1 MRYWL
6 VIGLSV
12 LSGLAYA
19 TPKVTIVAS
28 AFVLEHKFEQLRA
41 IATAQDVQLEVLRP
55 DSHTQKN
62 QVLQQLNSSDLVI
75 LDTPRPNDSERVT
88 EYLADMAWQ
97 RQQPWMQVGGGRP
110 QYDGLPKELAQ
121 FWLDYYA
128 YGGVENMQQLFASLV
143 KHSKNQPVLTL
154 PESKKIPL
162 QGIYHPQAE
171 QFFTELEDYI
181 TWAEQRYTA
190 PRALVAFAINEQ
202 QISDMQTSAI
212 DELIQRSEAQ
222 GLLPVV
228 FWFDS
233 EQATVLTDFFAKH
246 KPRVLINM
254 QHMQNGNA
262 RLQEFAAL
270 NIPVL
275 QTLTYRDGNE
285 QQWLQADQG
294 IPART
299 VAPFLSVTES
309 WGLSDPM
316 VTAAVEDGRV
326 TLMAAQI
333 DSVLH
338 KANQLIKLQQL
349 PNSDKK
355 IALLFWNHPM
365 GEKNIAA
372 SHLNV
377 PRSLV
382 EITQALTQAGYTV
395 TAQSETDFIDI
406 AQQLLSGVYH
416 PETLPDLYN
425 RGLAK
430 TLPLADYQQYLT
442 TLPEDEQRA
451 LVNRWGPAQK
461 HWALHSIDGQLQ
473 FVFPAINLGHLT
485 LLPQPSRAGDPE
497 AFYHDTKVPPD
508 HIYLAAYRYL
518 NQQSINAIIHL
529 GTHGTQE
536 WLPGKDRG
544 LSVTDYPFLTVGDIP
559 VFYPY
564 IQDNIGEAIQAKR
577 RGRAVTISHQTPPF
591 APGGIYDELR
601 DLNQLIEEYQQLE
614 LGAAQQQTQNKIIA
628 LVTELNLHQD
638 MQWQTSQLT
647 TEFAAFLAQLHD
659 HLQLLAQ
666 EAIPL
671 GLHTFGEPASVQNR
685 LTTVMQQLG
694 GPYYATLEVD
704 AQQVFAVE
712 AEQITES
719 RPYQVLADY
728 ILNKNV
734 PQDASS
740 ALLTLLQ
747 DGASNFE
754 NLSDPQELQALLN
767 GLAGGFVLP
776 GTGGDPVRNPQV
788 PSGRN
793 IYAFEADKIPTQ
805 SAYKAGGTAL
815 LELLK
820 QHQQQH
826 SGSTPKKI
834 AFSLWS
840 SEALRHLG
848 VVESQILHALGLQP
862 RWDQGGRL
870 IALDIIPR
878 QQLGRPR
885 IDAVVQVTSVYR
897 DQFDSFMHLLAG
909 AIERLSQLDED
920 DNPIAQHSKLIE
932 QQLLDNGVQKEQ
944 AKQLAQIRLF
954 SNQPGDYG
962 TGVSKLAMASTEWED
977 DSVLAE
983 QFLSRMQYAYGTQ
996 HWGVALA
1003 ATQGNLFSQQLKG
1016 TELAIMS
1023 RSSELNGVLS
1033 TDHPFEFLGGLS
1045 RAIEFIDGQA
1055 PDLYIADLRK
1065 TQPKITKA
1073 ERFLADEL
1081 RSHFLNRQW
1090 IAAMQAEGYA
1100 GTLEILDTINN
1111 VWGWQAMNQNM
1122 VRADQWQ
1129 ELHETF
1135 VMDKRDLQ
1143 LNEWFEQHN
1152 PSAQVQLVE
1161 RLIEAIRK
1169 GYWPADELTQQ
1180 QLVERWQD
1188 LTELTEE
1195 SNGAQLTRDFID
1207 ELALGFGLTAPTT
1220 TPGSSQAGETVT
1232 GQLLEPIPAPSNPT
1246 TPSLWS
1252 YIWLLLL
1259 AVCAAGAMYQ
1269 HYNNQQRQGAKS

>member
-6 VIGLSV
+6 VIGLSL
-12 LSGLAYA
+12 LSCTAYA
-19 TPKVTIVAS
+19 KPKVTIVAS
-28 AFVLEHKFEQLRA
+28 AFVLEHKFEQLQA
-41 IATAQDVQLEVLRP
+41 IATAQDVQLEVIRP
-55 DSHTQKN
+55 EGHLQKT
-62 QVLQQLNSSDLVI
+62 QVLEQLNSSDLII
-75 LDTPRPNDSERVT
+75 LDTPRPNDLEQVSA
-88 EYLADMAWQ
+88 YLAEITWQ
-97 RQQPWMQVGGGRP
+97 REQPWIQVGAGRP
-110 QYDGLPKELAQ
+110 QYDGIPKKLAQ
-121 FWLDYYA
+121 FWIDYYA
-128 YGGVENMQQLFASLV
+128 YGGAHNMQLLLTSLINHHE
-143 KHSKNQPVLTL
+143 KQPLLAL
-154 PESKKIPL
+154 PEAQKIPV
-162 QGIYHPQAE
+162 QGIYHPQAGH
-171 QFFTELEDYI
+171 FFTELEDYI
-181 TWAEQRYTA
+181 AWAEQRHKAPTA
-190 PRALVAFAINEQ
+190 RVAFAINKQ
-202 QISDMQTSAI
+202 QISDMQTSAL

-222 GLLPVV
+222 GLLPII

-233 EQATVLTDFFAKH
+233 EQATALTDFFAKN
-246 KPRVLINM
+246 KPNVIINM

-262 RLQEFAAL
+262 RLQEFSAF

-275 QTLTYRDGNE
+275 QTLTYRDGNQ

-294 IPART
+294 VPART

-309 WGLSDPM
+309 WGMSDPM
-316 VTAAVEDGRV
+316 VISAVEDGRV

-333 DSVLH
+333 ESVLH
-338 KANQLIKLQQL
+338 KVKQLIKLQQQ

-355 IALLFWNHPM
+355 VALLFWNNPV

-372 SHLNV
+372 SHLNI

-382 EITQALTQAGYTV
+382 TITQALSQAGYAIT
-395 TAQSETDFIDI
+395 TQSETNFIEI

-416 PETLPDLYN
+416 PETLQDLYKQ
-425 RGLAK
+425 GLAK

-442 TLPEDEQRA
+442 TLPDEEQHA
-451 LVNRWGPAQK
+451 LVDRWGPAEK
-461 HWALHSIDGQLQ
+461 HWALHSIEGQLQ
-473 FVFPAINLGHLT
+473 FVFPAIDLGHLI

-497 AFYHDTKVPPD
+497 AFYHDAKVPPD
-508 HIYLAAYRYL
+508 HLYLAAYRYL

-591 APGGIYDELR
+591 APGGLYDELR
-601 DLNQLIEEYQQLE
+601 DLHQLLEEYQQLE
-614 LGAAQQQTQNKIIA
+614 PGAAQQQTQNKIIA
-628 LVTELNLHQD
+628 LVTELNLHKD
-638 MQWQTSQLT
+638 MQWQTSQLAA
-647 TEFAAFLAQLHD
+647 EFPEFLAALHD
-659 HLQLLAQ
+659 HLQQLAQ

-671 GLHTFGEPASVQNR
+671 GLHTFGEPASVTNR

-694 GPYYATLEVD
+694 APYYAALGVD

-719 RPYQVLADY
+719 RPYQVLAEY
-728 ILNKNV
+728 VLNKNA
-734 PQDASS
+734 PKDASNL
-740 ALLTLLQ
+740 LLTLLQ
-747 DGASNFE
+747 QGESYFE
-754 NLSDPQELQALLN
+754 NLSEPQELHALIN
-767 GLAGGFVLP
+767 GLAGGFVAP
-776 GTGGDPVRNPQV
+776 GTGGDPVRNPLV
-788 PSGRN
+788 ASGRN
-793 IYAFEADKIPTQ
+793 LYAFEANKIPTQ
-805 SAYKAGGTAL
+805 AAYQAGDAAL

-826 SGSTPKKI
+826 AGNTPKKI

-840 SEALRHLG
+840 SETLRHLG
-848 VVESQILHALGLQP
+848 VVESQVLHALGLQP

-885 IDAVVQVTSVYR
+885 IDTVVQVTSVYR
-897 DQFDSFMHLLAG
+897 DQFDHFMHLLAG
-909 AIERLSQLDED
+909 AIEQLSQLDED
-920 DNPIAQHSKLIE
+920 DNPIAQHSQRIE
-932 QQLLDNGVQKEQ
+932 QQLLDSAVEKTQ

-962 TGVSKLAMASTEWED
+962 TGVSKQALASTEWED

-996 HWGVALA
+996 HWGAALTK
-1003 ATQGNLFSQQLKG
+1003 TQGNLFTQQLKG

-1045 RAIEFIDGQA
+1045 RAIELIDGQA

-1090 IAAMQAEGYA
+1090 ITAMQAEGYA
-1100 GTLEILDTINN
+1100 GTLEILNTINN

-1143 LNEWFEQHN
+1143 LNPWFEQHN
-1152 PSAQVQLVE
+1152 ASAQVQIIE

-1169 GYWPADELTQQ
+1169 GYWSADERTQQ

-1188 LTELTEE
+1188 LTERTEE
-1195 SNGAQLTRDFID
+1195 SSGAQVTRDFID
-1207 ELALGFGLTAPTT
+1207 ELALGFGMTAPTN

-1232 GQLLEPIPAPSNPT
+1232 GQFLEATPAPSNPT
-1246 TPSLWS
+1246 TSSLWS

-1269 HYNNQQRQGAKS
+1269 HYHNQQRQGAKS

>member
-6 VIGLSV
+6 IVGLSL
-12 LSGLAYA
+12 LSSLVYA
-19 TPKVTIVAS
+19 APKVTIVAS
-28 AFVLEHKFEQLRA
+28 AFVLEHKFVQLRA
-41 IATAQDVQLEVLRP
+41 IATAQNVQLDVLRP
-55 DSHTQKN
+55 DSYTPKN
-62 QVLQQLNSSDLVI
+62 QILQQLNSSDLVI
-75 LDTPRPNDSERVT
+75 LDTPRPNDLERVT
-88 EYLADMAWQ
+88 EYLANIAWQ
-97 RQQPWMQVGGGRP
+97 RQQPWIQVGGGRQ

-128 YGGVENMQQLFASLV
+128 YGGAQNMQKLFSSLV
-143 KHSKNQPVLTL
+143 KYSKKQPIPTL
-154 PESKKIPL
+154 PEAKKIPV

-171 QFFTELEDYI
+171 QLFTELKDYI
-181 TWAEQRYTA
+181 AWAKQRHTV
-190 PRALVAFAINEQ
+190 PRPLVAFAINEQ

-212 DELIQRSEAQ
+212 DELIQRSEVQ

-228 FWFDS
+228 FWFNS
-233 EQATVLTDFFAKH
+233 EHPTALTEFFAKN
-246 KPRVLINM
+246 KPSVIINM
-254 QHMQNGNA
+254 QHMQNGHS
-262 RLQEFAAL
+262 RLQEFVTL

-299 VAPFLSVTES
+299 VAPFLSMTES

-316 VTAAVEDGRV
+316 VIAAVEDGSMS
-326 TLMAAQI
+326 LMDAQI

-338 KANQLIKLQQL
+338 KVNQLIKLQQL

-395 TAQSETDFIDI
+395 IAKSETDFIHI
-406 AQQLLSGVYH
+406 AQQLLGGIYR
-416 PETLPDLYN
+416 PEILPDLYN
-425 RGLAK
+425 LGLAK
-430 TLPLADYQQYLT
+430 TLPLADYQQYLS
-442 TLPEDEQRA
+442 TLPEEEQQA
-451 LVNRWGPAQK
+451 LINRWGPAEK

-485 LLPQPSRAGDPE
+485 LLPQPSRAGHPE
-497 AFYHDTKVPPD
+497 AFYHDTKIPPD
-508 HIYLAAYRYL
+508 HIYLAAYHYL

-577 RGRAVTISHQTPPF
+577 RGRAVTVSHQTPTF
-591 APGGIYDELR
+591 APGGLYDELR
-601 DLNQLIEEYQQLE
+601 DLKQLIDEYQQLE
-614 LGAAQQQTQNKIIA
+614 NGGTQQQTQNKIIE

-638 MQWQTSQLT
+638 MQWQTNQLT
-647 TEFAAFLAQLHD
+647 IEFEAFLVELHD

-671 GLHTFGEPASVQNR
+671 GLHTFGEPASVKNR

-694 GPYYATLEVD
+694 APYYELLKVD
-704 AQQVFAVE
+704 AQKVFTVE
-712 AEQITES
+712 AQQITES

-728 ILNKNV
+728 ILNKNT

-740 ALLTLLQ
+740 DLLTLLQ
-747 DGASNFE
+747 EGANNFE
-754 NLSDPQELQALLN
+754 NLSNPQELQALLN

-776 GTGGDPVRNPQV
+776 GTGGDPVRNQKV

-805 SAYKAGGTAL
+805 SAYRAGETAL

-820 QHQQQH
+820 QHQQRH

-885 IDAVVQVTSVYR
+885 IDVVIQVTSVYR

-920 DNPIAQHSKLIE
+920 DNPIAQHSQLIE
-932 QQLLDNGVQKEQ
+932 QKLLDNGVQKVQ
-944 AKQLAQIRLF
+944 AQQLAQIRLF

-962 TGVSKLAMASTEWED
+962 TGTSKLAMASTEWED
-977 DSVLAE
+977 DSVLAK
-983 QFLSRMQYAYGTQ
+983 QFLSRMQYAYGTR

-1003 ATQGNLFSQQLKG
+1003 ETQGNLFSQQLKG

-1055 PDLYIADLRK
+1055 PDLYIANLRK
-1065 TQPKITKA
+1065 THPKITKA

-1090 IAAMQAEGYA
+1090 ITAMQAEGYA

-1111 VWGWQAMNQNM
+1111 VWGWQTMNQNM

-1135 VMDKRDLQ
+1135 VMDKRNLQ

-1152 PSAQVQLVE
+1152 PNAQIQLVE

-1180 QLVERWQD
+1180 QLVERWQN

-1195 SNGAQLTRDFID
+1195 SSSAQQTRDFI
-1207 ELALGFGLTAPTT
+1207 EKLALGFGLTAPA
-1220 TPGSSQAGETVT
+1220 SILDSMQASESVT
-1232 GQLLEPIPAPSNPT
+1232 GHLLKPVPAPSNSA
-1246 TPSLWS
+1246 TPSSWS

-1259 AVCAAGAMYQ
+1259 SVCAAGAIYQ
-1269 HYNNQQRQGAKS
+1269 HYNNHQRQGAKS